1 MFPVT
6 AMTMFPLPASGVM
19 YGDTACSKDYLLIPG
34 ASQNGIGAISMFF
47 SKDRYCG
54 VTLGYC
60 GVMSTQSTS
69 CTPLSGPVISEYH
82 FLFRTFNLV
91 N

>member
-1 MFPVT
+1 MS
-6 AMTMFPLPASGVM
+6 MFPLPTTGVM

-54 VTLGYC
+54 YTLGYC
-60 GVMSTQSTS
+60 GVMSTQSTT
-69 CTPLSGPVISEYH
+69 CAALSGPVISNKCNY
-82 FLFRTFNLV
+82 
-91 N
+91 